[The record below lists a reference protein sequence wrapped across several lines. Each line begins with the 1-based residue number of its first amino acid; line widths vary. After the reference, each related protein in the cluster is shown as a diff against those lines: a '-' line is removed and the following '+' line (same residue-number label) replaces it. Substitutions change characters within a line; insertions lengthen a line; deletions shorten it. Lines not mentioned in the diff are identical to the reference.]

1 MAQEEIVVKIRE
13 DGSVVVSRALKDL
26 AHQSDKAGESVD
38 LTNRRLRGVQSSS
51 AEAKRGLDNVSR
63 STSSA
68 GSSFD
73 KLIRKIRQT
82 MTLLAAIGGTTFSF
96 GAIAHGIDSYINLT
110 NRLKLVSDSQAQLN
124 KLTEEMFRISNMTRM
139 SVEQT
144 STSFSRF
151 DLALKSVG
159 RSQQETLTITESIN
173 KLIAMSG
180 LGAQESA
187 AALLQLSQAFSKGK
201 LDGDEFR
208 TVAETMPLFM
218 DALAKHFGVTR
229 GELLKLRKEGK
240 ITTEAMVAALTKSK
254 AEIDATFSKTNIT
267 IGQSLTVVKNKWIE
281 FWGAMESKYAISQKI
296 GKGLMF
302 IANNFHVLENVAVP
316 AMQLLSVWVGIKMVA
331 ALRAMSFSMAGI
343 APVVTV
349 AAGALYLLANSGTDF
364 DKTARRLLIVV
375 VSLSAAFAAWK
386 LATAAAG
393 FAQMAVAA
401 GGLTAALVA
410 CRTAAI
416 GAAAA
421 TKALLLNPI
430 TWGAAAVAVIA
441 AIGVA
446 MATAKSEAE
455 QFEEFM
461 RNMPE
466 TIGRV
471 DDKVKQFYNESGTGR
486 TISLRLG
493 VDDSGVIGNSSYLKK
508 LQDIGATAQ
517 KVNAD
522 MALSSEKTTEAI
534 RANVGKIEATFKD
547 AFEEISK
554 NSNLTAEQRIQ
565 HEILTTERKQKLLQD
580 QFEKLDET
588 LSASKTI
595 SSQEAEFRKMLELSV
610 YNESVRLMDLRTKYA
625 LEQMR
630 KIRQEAIANAS
641 FLDRLLGEGGSL
653 SFGEANKLSRYRLDK
668 DSMPEIRSKELELL
682 AQGVKQSKA
691 EEMAVSSVF
700 SAMSEGTAKG
710 MSDFYSSS
718 EGQKVFKSKNAE
730 EQARLIEL
738 MRDHVNKTSSLL
750 KETPGHYGIN
760 EERVA
765 LAKMANTLLIM
776 EKNRTKEK
784 VPTPTTDVLRQANP
798 SVQLK
803 LKNRSEDEAVE
814 KAKRSMSRK
823 TQTLG
828 NVTADYMIK
837 NAKLLGEKTG
847 ECAKYVNNA
856 LQAHIKNYRRV
867 GSGKDVAAA
876 AVATGKYKYVP
887 FDDNYVPQ
895 VGDIQSLPS
904 WTDLGKKH
912 GHSTMYTKDGWVSD
926 FKQRRV
932 GDGRIG
938 TTSQAFYDRIKANP
952 SSIKI
957 ARPIDTVTD
966 NSVFNRDYEKV
977 VNDMERFNDKYSEA
991 LDKMRVEREA
1001 LEAKEPLRMAE
1012 AKSLEVI
1019 RRLEDSNHKL
1029 TQAQVA
1035 EIKKEAAAYENAAK
1049 AKALSD
1055 RSNKRFEELESSKAI
1070 LIADKARLEVE
1081 RWINSEREK
1090 GLYFTD
1096 EVKNKEIA
1104 ATEEHMREL
1113 AIQQQINDLWRNKLA
1128 SIEQAKIQM
1137 EAINK
1142 LRSEGT
1148 IGGAFADRM
1157 STNAQY
1163 GIMQANQAAGMTAY
1177 GNSMGNSWEEVFGA
1191 IDAARFKLLDGYTG
1205 TLNDLSAQFGTF
1217 FTGLQ
1222 DGFAN
1227 SIGAAIVQG
1236 KSLKE
1241 SLMSV
1246 AQQGLQSLISGL
1258 VKLGMQ
1264 WAINA
1269 AMAKTIN
1276 ASNAA
1281 AQNSLMASQATTSA
1295 LFAATTASA
1304 WAPAAAMVS
1313 LASYGANA
1321 VAADA
1326 GILKTTALTKV
1337 LARSSLLG
1345 FQTGGYTG
1353 NGGVSDIAGV
1363 VHGQEYVMDADTTRR
1378 IGVRNLDALR
1388 NGDVGLSNGASV
1400 RSGGGKG
1407 GIVVNI
1413 ENYAS
1418 GVSHEVEQLSENEI
1432 RIIAREEA
1440 KGVVSREAG
1449 RVIAAEISNSN
1460 SSVSR
1465 AIERNTSATRNR
1477 A

>member
-38 LTNRRLRGVQSSS
+38 LTNRRLRGVQASS
-51 AEAKRGLDNVSR
+51 AEAKRGLDSVSR

-73 KLIRKIRQT
+73 RLIRKMRQT

-96 GAIAHGIDSYINLT
+96 GAITHGIDAYLNLT

-254 AEIDATFSKTNIT
+254 DEIDSAFSKTNIT
-267 IGQSLTVVKNKWIE
+267 IGQSLIVVKNKWIE

-296 GKGLMF
+296 GNGLMF

-316 AMQLLSVWVGIKMVA
+316 AMQLLTVWAGVKMVA
-331 ALRAMSFSMAGI
+331 ALRAMSFSTVGI

-393 FAQMAVAA
+393 LAQMAVAA

-461 RNMPE
+461 RSMPE

-486 TISLRLG
+486 TISLKLG
-493 VDDSGVIGNSSYLKK
+493 VDDSGVIGNSGYLKK

-522 MALSSEKTTEAI
+522 MALSSEKTTAAI

-547 AFEEISK
+547 AFDEISK
-554 NSNLTAEQRIQ
+554 SSNLTAEQRIQ

-588 LSASKTI
+588 LSASKAI
-595 SSQEAEFRKMLELSV
+595 SSQEAEFRKLLEQSV

-641 FLDRLLGEGGSL
+641 FLDKVMGEGGSL
-653 SFGEANKLSRYRLDK
+653 SFNEANKLSRYRMNK
-668 DSMPEIRSKELELL
+668 ESMPEIRSKELELL

-691 EEMAVSSVF
+691 EELAVASVF
-700 SAMSEGTAKG
+700 SAMSEGVAKG
-710 MSDFYSSS
+710 MSDFYSSA
-718 EGQKVFKSKNAE
+718 EGQKAFKSKSAE

-738 MRDHVNKTSSLL
+738 MRDHVNKTSDLL
-750 KETPGHYGIN
+750 KQTPGHYGIN
-760 EERVA
+760 EERVE

-776 EKNRTKEK
+776 EKNRNKEK
-784 VPTPTTDVLRQANP
+784 VPTPTTNVLREANP
-798 SVQLK
+798 SIQFK
-803 LKNRSEDEAVE
+803 LKNQSEDVE
-814 KAKRSMSRK
+814 KAKKAMARK

-837 NAKLLGEKTG
+837 NAKMLGEKTG

-904 WTDLGKKH
+904 WTALGKVH

-926 FKQRRV
+926 FKQKRY

-977 VNDMERFNDKYSEA
+977 VNDMERFNDKYSEV

-1035 EIKKEAAAYENAAK
+1035 EIKKEADAYETAAK
-1049 AKALSD
+1049 AKALLD
-1055 RSNKRFEELESSKAI
+1055 RNNKRVEEIESSKAI

-1081 RWINSEREK
+1081 RWINAEREK
-1090 GLYFTD
+1090 GLYFTE
-1096 EVKNKEIA
+1096 EVKNKELA

-1128 SIEQAKIQM
+1128 SIEQAKIQI

-1142 LRSEGT
+1142 LRSEGA

-1157 STNAQY
+1157 TTNAQY

-1177 GNSMGNSWEEVFGA
+1177 GNPMGNSWEEVFGA

-1236 KSLKE
+1236 KSMKE

-1258 VKLGMQ
+1258 VKLGIQ
-1264 WAINA
+1264 WAVNA
-1269 AMAKTIN
+1269 AMAKSIN
-1276 ASNAA
+1276 ASNVAT
-1281 AQNSLMASQATTSA
+1281 QNSLMATQATTSA
-1295 LFAATTASA
+1295 LVAAATASA

-1337 LARSSLLG
+1337 LAKSSLLG

-1388 NGDVGLSNGASV
+1388 NGDVGLSNGASA

-1477 A
+1477 S

>member
-13 DGSVVVSRALKDL
+13 DGSVVVSKALRDL

-38 LTNRRLRGVQSSS
+38 LTNKRLRGVSASS

-73 KLIRKIRQT
+73 RLIRKIRQT

-96 GAIAHGIDSYINLT
+96 GAITHGIDSYINLT

-159 RSQQETLTITESIN
+159 RSQQETLAITESIN

-254 AEIDATFSKTNIT
+254 DEIDSAFSKTNIT

-296 GKGLMF
+296 GNGLMF

-316 AMQLLSVWVGIKMVA
+316 AMHLLTVWAGVKMVA
-331 ALRAMSFSMAGI
+331 ALRAMSFSMVGI

-393 FAQMAVAA
+393 LAQMAVAA

-461 RNMPE
+461 RSMPE

-493 VDDSGVIGNSSYLKK
+493 VDDSGVIGNSGYLKK

-522 MALSSEKTTEAI
+522 MALSSDKTTAAI

-547 AFEEISK
+547 AFDEISK
-554 NSNLTAEQRIQ
+554 SSNLTAEQRIQ

-641 FLDRLLGEGGSL
+641 FLDKLMGEGGSL
-653 SFGEANKLSRYRLDK
+653 SFNEANKLSRYRLNK

-682 AQGVKQSKA
+682 AQGIKQSKA
-691 EEMAVSSVF
+691 EELAVASTF
-700 SAMSEGTAKG
+700 SAMSEGVAKG
-710 MSDFYSSS
+710 MSDFYSSA
-718 EGQKVFKSKNAE
+718 EGQKAFKSKSPE

-738 MRDHVNKTSSLL
+738 MRDHVNKTSDLL
-750 KETPGHYGIN
+750 KQTPGHYGIN
-760 EERVA
+760 EERA
-765 LAKMANTLLIM
+765 ELAKMANTLLIM
-776 EKNRTKEK
+776 EKNRNKEK
-784 VPTPTTDVLRQANP
+784 VPTPTTNVLREANP
-798 SVQLK
+798 SIQFK
-803 LKNRSEDEAVE
+803 LKNQSEDVE
-814 KAKRSMSRK
+814 KAKKAMARK

-837 NAKLLGEKTG
+837 NAKMLGEKTG

-904 WTDLGKKH
+904 WTALGKVH

-926 FKQRRV
+926 FKQKRY

-991 LDKMRVEREA
+991 LGKMRVEREA

-1035 EIKKEAAAYENAAK
+1035 EIKKEADAYETAAK
-1049 AKALSD
+1049 AKALLD
-1055 RSNKRFEELESSKAI
+1055 RSKKRVEEIESSKAI

-1081 RWINSEREK
+1081 RWINAEREK
-1090 GLYFTD
+1090 GLYFTE
-1096 EVKNKEIA
+1096 EVKNKELA

-1142 LRSEGT
+1142 LRSEGA

-1157 STNAQY
+1157 TTNAQY

-1177 GNSMGNSWEEVFGA
+1177 GNPMGNSWEEVFGA

-1258 VKLGMQ
+1258 VKLGIQ
-1264 WAINA
+1264 WAVNA
-1269 AMAKTIN
+1269 SMAKSIN
-1276 ASNAA
+1276 ASNVAT
-1281 AQNSLMASQATTSA
+1281 QNSLMATQATTSA
-1295 LFAATTASA
+1295 LVAAATASA

-1337 LARSSLLG
+1337 LAKSSLLG

-1388 NGDVGLSNGASV
+1388 NGDVGLSNGASA

-1477 A
+1477 S

>member
-38 LTNRRLRGVQSSS
+38 LTNRRLRGVQASS
-51 AEAKRGLDNVSR
+51 AEAKRGLDNVAR

-254 AEIDATFSKTNIT
+254 AEIDAAFSKTNIT

-281 FWGAMESKYAISQKI
+281 FWGAMESKYSISQKI

-393 FAQMAVAA
+393 FAQIAA

-493 VDDSGVIGNSSYLKK
+493 VDDSGVIGNSGYLKK

-522 MALSSEKTTEAI
+522 MALSSEKTTTAI

-641 FLDRLLGEGGSL
+641 FLDKLMGDTGL
-653 SFGEANKLSRYRLDK
+653 SFNEANKLSRYRLNK
-668 DSMPEIRSKELELL
+668 ESMPEIRSKELELL

-691 EEMAVSSVF
+691 EEMAVASVF

-738 MRDHVNKTSSLL
+738 MRDHVNKTSNLL

-784 VPTPTTDVLRQANP
+784 VATPTTNVLRQANP
-798 SVQLK
+798 SIQFK
-803 LKNRSEDEAVE
+803 LKNQSEDVE
-814 KAKRSMSRK
+814 KAKRSMARK

-991 LDKMRVEREA
+991 LEKMRVEREA
-1001 LEAKEPLRMAE
+1001 LEAKEPLRIAE

-1029 TQAQVA
+1029 TQAQTDA
-1035 EIKKEAAAYENAAK
+1035 IKKEAAAYEEAAK

-1055 RSNKRFEELESSKAI
+1055 RSKNRVEELESSKAI

-1090 GLYFTD
+1090 GLFFTD
-1096 EVKNKEIA
+1096 EVKNKELA

-1113 AIQQQINDLWRNKLA
+1113 AIQQQINDLWLNKLA

-1157 STNAQY
+1157 TTNAQA

-1177 GNSMGNSWEEVFGA
+1177 GNPMGNSWEEVFGA
-1191 IDAARFKLLDGYTG
+1191 IDAARYRLLEGYTG

-1281 AQNSLMASQATTSA
+1281 TQNSLMATQATTSA
-1295 LFAATTASA
+1295 LFAAATASA

-1337 LARSSLLG
+1337 LAKSSLLG

-1449 RVIAAEISNSN
+1449 RVIAAEIGNSN

>member
-38 LTNRRLRGVQSSS
+38 LTNKRLRGVSASS

-73 KLIRKIRQT
+73 RLIRKIRQT

-96 GAIAHGIDSYINLT
+96 GAITHGIDSYINLT

-254 AEIDATFSKTNIT
+254 AEIDAAFGKTNIT

-316 AMQLLSVWVGIKMVA
+316 AMHLLTVWAGVKMVA
-331 ALRAMSFSMAGI
+331 ALRAMSFSMVSI

-393 FAQMAVAA
+393 LAQMAVAA

-421 TKALLLNPI
+421 AKALLLNPI

-461 RNMPE
+461 RSMPE

-493 VDDSGVIGNSSYLKK
+493 VDDSGVIGNSGYLKK

-522 MALSSEKTTEAI
+522 MALSSEKTTAAI

-547 AFEEISK
+547 AFDEISK
-554 NSNLTAEQRIQ
+554 SSNLTAEQRIQ

-595 SSQEAEFRKMLELSV
+595 SSQEAEFRKLLEQSV

-641 FLDRLLGEGGSL
+641 FLDKLMGEGGSL
-653 SFGEANKLSRYRLDK
+653 SFNEANKLSRYRMNK

-691 EEMAVSSVF
+691 EELAVASVF

-710 MSDFYSSS
+710 MSDFYSSA
-718 EGQKVFKSKNAE
+718 EGQKLFKSKSPE

-738 MRDHVNKTSSLL
+738 MRDHVNKTSDLL
-750 KETPGHYGIN
+750 KQTPGHYGIN

-798 SVQLK
+798 SIQFK
-803 LKNRSEDEAVE
+803 LKNQSEDVE
-814 KAKRSMSRK
+814 KAKKAMSRK

-1035 EIKKEAAAYENAAK
+1035 EIKKEAAAYETAAK
-1049 AKALSD
+1049 SKALLD
-1055 RSNKRFEELESSKAI
+1055 RSNKRVEEIESSKAI

-1081 RWINSEREK
+1081 RWINAEREK
-1090 GLYFTD
+1090 GLYFTED
-1096 EVKNKEIA
+1096 VKNKELA

-1142 LRSEGT
+1142 LRSEGA

-1157 STNAQY
+1157 TTNAQA

-1177 GNSMGNSWEEVFGA
+1177 GNPMGNSWEEVFGA

-1258 VKLGMQ
+1258 VKLGIQ
-1264 WAINA
+1264 WAVNA
-1269 AMAKTIN
+1269 AMAKSIN
-1276 ASNAA
+1276 ASNVAT
-1281 AQNSLMASQATTSA
+1281 QNSLMATQATTSA
-1295 LFAATTASA
+1295 LVAAATASA

-1337 LARSSLLG
+1337 LAKSSLLG

-1388 NGDVGLSNGASV
+1388 NGDVGLSNGASA

-1449 RVIAAEISNSN
+1449 RVIAAEIANSNSN
-1460 SSVSR
+1460 VSR

-1477 A
+1477 S